1 MKELGYIQNEEE
13 YNEAVKQAEEGLKF
27 SKKLLLQ
34 QELLILIIQMQ

>member
-27 SKKLLLQ
+27 EKLLLQ